1 MFVQFYLWSDSI
13 PYSVVDSIWLDAFE
27 TQLSCEWWKIQ
38 FFIWRHEPSLHRT
51 RATWMM
57 MIFSLK
63 SWRSSLFASVGKNR
77 QHAIENSYC
86 SSFYGCHVF
95 FVGPNLWR
103 FSVFLVDII
112 LKMKAPSS
120 DISPINH
127 GKNPPNLNFY
137 TWQCEEIQWLPVTAN
152 SRSDLWASPESFR
165 IKKQNIFQK
174 MMELKGASFFEQKM
188 RKEKAGIVRWY
199 SFWSLL
205 GGMILE
211 QKSTFASSK
220 PTQSLASGFVLL

>member
-1 MFVQFYLWSDSI
+1 MFIQFYLWSDSI

-63 SWRSSLFASVGKNR
+63 SWRSSLFASVEKNR
-77 QHAIENSYC
+77 QHSIENSYC

-112 LKMKAPSS
+112 LKMEAPSS

-127 GKNPPNLNFY
+127 GKHPPNLNFY

-165 IKKQNIFQK
+165 IKNKTSFKRWWN
-174 MMELKGASFFEQKM
+174 LKVLHCLNKRWEKKRLGLWGDIVFGAY
-188 RKEKAGIVRWY
+188 W
-199 SFWSLL
+199 